1 MAAVR
6 KLKEEKKET
15 KGWRD
20 DEQHTRNSNAVENA
34 FIFSLFMTFLF
45 FICVILL
52 YVPLCLLLISLPPMK
67 ICWWKY
73 LKMHITLTCRR
84 ASANAQTHTHGMH
97 PCSRSVCS
105 IGNQVQFGFF
115 KFSVLFARAFFLRF
129 FF

>member
-1 MAAVR
+1 MAAVW

-20 DEQHTRNSNAVENA
+20 DEQHTRISNAVENA

-52 YVPLCLLLISLPPMK
+52 YVPFPLCLLLVSLPPMK

-73 LKMHITLTCRR
+73 LKMHITLAYTR
-84 ASANAQTHTHGMH
+84 ASANAHTHGMH
-97 PCSRSVCS
+97 PCLVCS

-115 KFSVLFARAFFLRF
+115 KFSVLFARAFLLYDF
-129 FF
+129 F